1 LRAGARRPRPPAA
14 TLPGVDITL
23 FAKLTVPAEADRVRV
38 YDDATGKT
46 IGPGTLV
53 KGNPTIG
60 IGRNVGPSGP
70 GLRQVEIVSMLT
82 NDEQTYESQAKAFAW
97 YFRLDAVR
105 QTVVCCMIFNMGLPR
120 FSGFHKLIA
129 ALAQLVAET
138 DPAARA
144 ATLQI
149 CHDEMLASEWAEQ
162 PPIGVGIRAEVLAGI
177 MLSGVA
183 P

>member
-1 LRAGARRPRPPAA
+1 M
-14 TLPGVDITL
+14 DITL
-23 FAKLTVPAEADRVRV
+23 FAKLTVPEEADRVRV

-60 IGRNVGPSGP
+60 VGRNVGPSGP

-82 NDEQTYESQAKAFAW
+82 NDQWAYESEAKAFLW
-97 YFRLDAVR
+97 YPKLDAVR

-120 FSGFHKLIA
+120 FGGFHKLIA
-129 ALAQLVAET
+129 ALAQLVTET
-138 DPAARA
+138 DRAARA
-144 ATLQI
+144 ATLQV
-149 CHDEMLASEWAEQ
+149 CHDEMLASEWAEA
-162 PPIGVGIRAEVLAGI
+162 PPAGVGIRAETLASI